1 MEVHHAAVFDEN
13 VDARTSV
20 KPAGGGPARVFG
32 TPASCL
38 PIPHQPAEG
47 ATARRALGDISNR
60 AGPAAGGPHGAAP
73 KAGGATPC
81 APGATTAHPPAKPHP
96 SAVCAGLPISERTA
110 SFITDE
116 VVALATVYA
125 ADGVEALAGHSG
137 REQLAHA
144 LRDAQE
150 QARQCAS
157 SLAAGGEWSTDQVR
171 ARPSQARRARPVPL
185 SKQQLTR
192 RPPPTRRHHAGAGLL
207 RLRRA
212 APGHARL

>member
-1 MEVHHAAVFDEN
+1 MALVPLLAGPIMEVHHAAVFDEN

-38 PIPHQPAEG
+38 PLPHQPAEG

-60 AGPAAGGPHGAAP
+60 AGLAAGGPHGAAP

-81 APGATTAHPPAKPHP
+81 APGAATAHPPAKPHP
-96 SAVCAGLPISERTA
+96 SSVCAGLPISERTA

-157 SLAAGGEWSTDQVR
+157 SLAAGGEGQGSFACD
-171 ARPSQARRARPVPL
+171 APPL
-185 SKQQLTR
+185 DMHDFDSC
-192 RPPPTRRHHAGAGLL
+192 PPGDLGAPDMSG
-207 RLRRA
+207 A
-212 APGHARL
+212 

>member
-1 MEVHHAAVFDEN
+1 MEVHHPAVFDEN

-20 KPAGGGPARVFG
+20 KPSGGPARVFG

-38 PIPHQPAEG
+38 PLAHQPAEG

-60 AGPAAGGPHGAAP
+60 AGLLAGGPHGAAP
-73 KAGGATPC
+73 KVGGATPC
-81 APGATTAHPPAKPHP
+81 AAAPGTAHPPVKPHP
-96 SAVCAGLPISERTA
+96 AAVCAGLPISERTA

-150 QARQCAS
+150 QARQCTS
-157 SLAAGGEWSTDQVR
+157 SLAAGGEWGADQVR
-171 ARPSQARRARPVPL
+171 ARPLQAPPVRPVPL
-185 SKQQLTR
+185 SKKQLTR
-192 RPPPTRRHHAGAGLL
+192 RPPPRRPNAGAGVL
-207 RLRRA
+207 RL
-212 APGHARL
+212 